1 MLIFN
6 YLSIYRYIDILNI
19 YIYIYIY
26 MCKNN
31 SHLSINICINIRNPL
46 LIGLNR
52 LSYHHLVGV
61 QQQIGF

>member
-6 YLSIYRYIDILNI
+6 YLSIYRYIDILN
-19 YIYIYIY
+19 IYIY